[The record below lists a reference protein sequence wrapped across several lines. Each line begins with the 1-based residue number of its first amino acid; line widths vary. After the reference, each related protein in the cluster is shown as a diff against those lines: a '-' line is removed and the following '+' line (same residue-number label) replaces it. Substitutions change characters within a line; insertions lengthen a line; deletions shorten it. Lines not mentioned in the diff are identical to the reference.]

1 MRETRVPFL
10 GQEDVLETEMATHS
24 SVLAWKIPWTEDPGY
39 GLQTTVHG
47 VTKSRTR
54 LSDFTFTLH
63 FHALEKDMA
72 THSSVLAWSIPG
84 TEEPGGLPSMGLHRV
99 RHD

>member
-47 VTKSRTR
+47 VAKSRTR
-54 LSDFTFTLH
+54 LRDFTSLCM
-63 FHALEKDMA
+63 DMR
-72 THSSVLAWSIPG
+72 V
-84 TEEPGGLPSMGLHRV
+84 GL
-99 RHD
+99 